1 MNLTMVGINFRTS
14 PLEFREQVSF
24 RESDLPDTLNRLKE
38 HLPGTEIVLLSTCN
52 RTELY
57 VSGPN
62 VPESAETL
70 TGILTDT
77 EKPTNNHTTNEY
89 FYRKEDTEAVEH
101 LCAVASGLDAM
112 VVGETEVLGQLKRAY
127 VMANEAGTVGTILHS
142 VFQRTFKVAKH
153 IHTKT
158 GICRGHVSVSS
169 IAVEFAEKVF
179 DNLSSKTVMIIG
191 AGETSELTLQSLIEK
206 GVRETFVL
214 NRSIERGKALAE
226 KYNGKAIQ
234 LDFLSNYLPSADIV
248 ISSTNA
254 PHCVIHT
261 KAVREAV
268 AARHGRPML
277 LIDIAVPRD
286 IESAV
291 GQQENVY
298 LYNIDDLQDVA
309 AENLARR
316 QDLMEQARSII
327 REQTA
332 EFEAGFGAKDL
343 GEVIKEIDESAR
355 TVKEAELS
363 RALALKKLRSLPKDS
378 KEEIRT
384 LVNRT
389 VNRLLHQPKK
399 TLQETT
405 KNGQGPEYL
414 RVVRRLFGLGKKD
427 SEKTSSP
434 RKGEDRGEG
443 NE

>member
-1 MNLTMVGINFRTS
+1 MVGINFRTS
-14 PLEFREQVSF
+14 PLEFRERVSF
-24 RESDLPDTLNRLKE
+24 READLPDTLRHLKE
-38 HLPGTEIVLLSTCN
+38 QLPGTEIVLLSTCN

-57 VSGPN
+57 MSGPN
-62 VPESAETL
+62 LPGSTGALVKTL
-70 TGILTDT
+70 VGSGGPSQDD
-77 EKPTNNHTTNEY
+77 TTNEY
-89 FYRKEDTEAVEH
+89 FYEKKDIEAVQH

-127 VMANEAGTVGTILHS
+127 VMANEAGTVGTMLHS

-158 GICRGHVSVSS
+158 EICRGHVSVSS

-179 DNLSSKTVMIIG
+179 DDLSSKIVMIIG

-206 GVRETFVL
+206 GVRETLVL
-214 NRSIERGKALAE
+214 NRSIERGTALAE

-254 PHCVIHT
+254 PHCVIQA

-286 IESAV
+286 IEAAV

-309 AENLARR
+309 AENLAKR

-327 REQTA
+327 REQTT

-343 GEVIKEIDESAR
+343 GTAMKEIDESAHA
-355 TVKEAELS
+355 VKEAELS
-363 RALALKKLRSLPKDS
+363 RALAREKLSSLPEDS
-378 KEEIRT
+378 KEEIRA

-399 TLQETT
+399 TLQEAAR
-405 KNGQGPEYL
+405 NGQGPEYL

-427 SEKTSSP
+427 QVE
-434 RKGEDRGEG
+434 GEQK
-443 NE
+443 